1 MRNSWIQLDYH
12 RIIWIHNQKLMG
24 SILGDCIVLAEQ
36 QQAAISKEKVLVNPL
51 HANNKRTNLL

>member
-36 QQAAISKEKVLVNPL
+36 QQAAISKEKVLL